1 MTDFIYSRV
10 STDKQD
16 VESQLVL
23 LRSRF
28 PDAKVISETASG
40 AKARPELQKLLK
52 RLKKGDRLIVAALDR
67 LGRKVSEVL
76 LIVEDLDK
84 RKVVLISLREQIDYG
99 TLAGKLVTQ
108 ILLSVA
114 EMERNLI
121 SERTKAGLK
130 AAKARGVKL
139 GSAPIRTPEQE
150 DLMLKM
156 RAEGSTLRDIS
167 KATGFSPEGVRK
179 ALRTL
184 NEREELRLDHEV
196 SPSNG

>member
-1 MTDFIYSRV
+1 
-10 STDKQD
+10 

-28 PDAKVISETASG
+28 PEAKVISETASG

-150 DLMLKM
+150 ELMLKM

-196 SPSNG
+196 SPSNE